1 MEPTRE
7 VNATLVDLLDRVL
20 DKGLLINAD
29 IIISVADIPLIGVNL
44 KAAIA
49 GMETMLEYGMMKD
62 WDLAQRAIAREER
75 KLISPILTGNEKIIT
90 KTFASHYYSDGIYK
104 AWRTGQLYITNKRI
118 VLFRKEPYEILF
130 ETNFKRIRILRTK
143 KRENTLDLHIYLRN
157 NTLVE
162 LHAKNIEELKKL
174 IQNKIKE
181 PVIV

>member
-29 IIISVADIPLIGVNL
+29 IIITVAEIPLIGVNL

-49 GMETMLEYGMMKD
+49 GMETMLEYGMMRD
-62 WDLAQRAIAREER
+62 WDLAQRTIAREER
-75 KLISPILTGNEKIIT
+75 KQIKPILMEDEKIIAEA
-90 KTFASHYYSDGIYK
+90 FASCYYKEGIYK

-130 ETNFKRIRILRTK
+130 ETDFENIKILRTK
-143 KRENTLDLHIYLRN
+143 KRANTLDLHIYLKD

-162 LHAKNIEELKKL
+162 LHAKDIKELKRL
-174 IQNKIKE
+174 VQSKIM
-181 PVIV
+181 PIVV